1 MLKDLGLVVDVR
13 TKEAGSYALS
23 LAKLINAH
31 LTMVP
36 VDVEPAIAAY
46 ANQELRYDVIL
57 ATRAGRREVI
67 ADTLEQLQL
76 DGLEQ
81 GLSISHFSLDD
92 FADDAIEEVSESLRL
107 FDLIIVEQINKERN
121 PARSRIVAAS
131 LFKTGRP
138 VLIVPYIQAQ
148 PATFKTVLIA
158 WDGSVPAVRA
168 VGDALPLLATAHD
181 VVIVQV
187 DAKTPKRCDGTML
200 QQHLSRHAIDARI
213 KRTASAEEILRIPS
227 CHMRLIRMPI
237 SWSWARM
244 VTPGREKR
252 YLGARRALSWNP

>member
-1 MLKDLGLVVDVR
+1 M
-13 TKEAGSYALS
+13 
-23 LAKLINAH
+23 
-31 LTMVP
+31 
-36 VDVEPAIAAY
+36 
-46 ANQELRYDVIL
+46 
-57 ATRAGRREVI
+57 
-67 ADTLEQLQL
+67 
-76 DGLEQ
+76 
-81 GLSISHFSLDD
+81 
-92 FADDAIEEVSESLRL
+92 RL

-158 WDGSVPAVRA
+158 WDGSVPAVRT

-200 QQHLSRHAIDARI
+200 QQHLSRHAINARI
-213 KRTASAEEILRIPS
+213 KRTASAGDIANTILSYAADTNADLLVMGAYGHSRTREEIFGGTTRTIMESIILPVLMS
-227 CHMRLIRMPI
+227 H
-237 SWSWARM
+237 
-244 VTPGREKR
+244 
-252 YLGARRALSWNP
+252 